1 MHITKRKDLYKLWRF
16 STNHYSCSHNIISVP
31 GYSDK
36 SKYIFALWDIKV
48 GEELVRSYYGACV
61 FTPKQERPAVLKNGC
76 PSEVFEC
83 SCHACC
89 LEDSAEDDQMRVK
102 TKEMAG
108 MVYNM
113 TNCAVITKEIR
124 QVAIKPFFV
133 LPDTNLAKLAVGFSM
148 YRRKSFLDEQN
159 QYKHFQI
166 YTEKAL
172 PRMLLITE
180 N

>member
-1 MHITKRKDLYKLWRF
+1 M
-16 STNHYSCSHNIISVP
+16 
-31 GYSDK
+31 
-36 SKYIFALWDIKV
+36 
-48 GEELVRSYYGACV
+48 

-148 YRRKSFLDEQN
+148 YRGLYPGLFEHIRNEDFIGRSDDEFELLFTMVKSICVCVYSTIMFGFPNNVLVSDTEMVPFTSIMLTKLLDDTCE
-159 QYKHFQI
+159 
-166 YTEKAL
+166 
-172 PRMLLITE
+172 
-180 N
+180 